1 MATVKIDIGDIA
13 DHFEEKFNKLLQVS
27 VFKADRLVKKG
38 TVVDTGRL
46 RFNWQVAENTRSG
59 TKSLLPGKYG
69 DVIPP
74 IDKVNYSTEKIG
86 NDYAI
91 INNLP
96 YAEPVV
102 LGTNLPPSWGGQY
115 RSRQNVPKGWFNSLA
130 KEIKREIEHNANKI
144 RTGS

>member
-1 MATVKIDIGDIA
+1 MANVKIDLGDIA

-46 RFNWQVAENTRSG
+46 RFNCQVAENTRSG

-102 LGTNLPPSWGGQY
+102 LGTNLHPSWGGQY
-115 RSRQNVPKGWFNSLA
+115 RSRQNDPKGWFNSLA
-130 KEIKREIEHNANKI
+130 KEIKKEIEHNANKI

>member
-1 MATVKIDIGDIA
+1 MANVKIDIGDIA
-13 DHFEEKFNKLLQVS
+13 DQFEEKFNKLLQVS

-46 RFNWQVAENTRSG
+46 RFNSQVAENTRSG

-102 LGTNLPPSWGGQY
+102 LGNNLTPSWGGQY

-130 KEIKREIEHNANKI
+130 KEIKKEIEHNANKI